1 MRPGDPN
8 GIWTRDNTVT
18 GYRDDHFTIGSR
30 WEEQDLNLWR
40 QSRLIY
46 SQIPLTTRKS
56 SQIDSVE
63 LRRWG
68 ALDLPQESV
77 SKESNGFGRDRTDDL
92 QVKSPLLYLLSYKPI
107 NVENIELSMFGV
119 VSQPLV

>member
-18 GYRDDHFTIGSR
+18 GYRDNRFTIGSR

-56 SQIDSVE
+56 SHD
-63 LRRWG
+63 
-68 ALDLPQESV
+68 
-77 SKESNGFGRDRTDDL
+77 GFGRDRTDDL
-92 QVKSPLLYLLSYKPI
+92 QVKSPLLYQLSYKPI